1 MALWLELAGAGRS
14 SLAPGGA
21 LRRVEGSELA
31 LLSLEGGGDLRCAER
46 DDAFLRLVSAGT
58 QNGSLVWVIR
68 WSAISDRQTTVKDSF
83 WVWVPFSV
91 TCWRQSYRKD
101 LPLMNLREKCV

>member
-1 MALWLELAGAGRS
+1 MAAGARQGRAELAGTGRS
-14 SLAPGGA
+14 SPAPGGA

-68 WSAISDRQTTVKDSF
+68 WSTISDKQHCEGLILDLGALFDHLLETV
-83 WVWVPFSV
+83 
-91 TCWRQSYRKD
+91 
-101 LPLMNLREKCV
+101 